1 MTNVTARKPRMTDDF
16 GTPPRG
22 VNADVSLAVP
32 PHNLEAEQA
41 VLGAVLLDGS
51 AITPLARVLD
61 PEHFYKTSHGTIY
74 QAMLELADSCHGI
87 DNITLADH
95 LKKRGVL
102 NEVGG
107 AAYLAELFAVVPGTA
122 NVAHHA
128 KIIVQNAQ
136 LRKLRTQALKVC
148 AEINDGADLERIIGL
163 LPDAAALQ
171 RDTSEDVAPLPVVTA
186 ASLLETEEVDSA
198 VEWTLY
204 QLIACGA
211 LIGLIAKPKVGK
223 TTLIY
228 ELAVKIAHGAPFLGR
243 ATRKCGVLILALEE
257 HRRDVSRRL
266 RTLGA
271 ENLENM
277 HLTIGPLDADEA
289 TFAQL
294 KRTIEER
301 SIGLIIIDTLN
312 SFWGVSDENNA
323 SEVTAAIKPL
333 LNLAR
338 STNAAI
344 IAIHHSRKS
353 EGEHGDEIRGSNALF
368 SLFDAALLLKRHDAE
383 NQRKLTVISRWP
395 ETPSELILELR
406 DHGYEC
412 LGDSAT
418 AGRRARLDKL
428 AASLTSEGQT
438 AKELSSRSGVPF
450 RSVHSLLE
458 ELVQLRRA
466 ERLGAGRK
474 GDAFQFIACL

>member
-1 MTNVTARKPRMTDDF
+1 MS
-16 GTPPRG
+16 
-22 VNADVSLAVP
+22 ADVSLAVP
-32 PHNLEAEQA
+32 PHNFDAEQA
-41 VLGAVLLDGS
+41 VLGAILLDGS
-51 AITPLARVLD
+51 ILNTLAGSLD

-74 QAMLELADSCHGI
+74 QAMLELAAGGRGI
-87 DNITLADH
+87 DNITLAAH
-95 LKKRGVL
+95 LSERGVL
-102 NEVGG
+102 GTIGG
-107 AAYLAELFAVVPGTA
+107 AVYLAELVTAVSGTA
-122 NVAHHA
+122 NFKHHA
-128 KIIVQNAQ
+128 SIIVQNAQ
-136 LRKLRTQALKVC
+136 KRMIRTQALKVC
-148 AEINDGADLERIIGL
+148 AEINDGADLDRIISL
-163 LPDAAALQ
+163 LPDAATLQ
-171 RDTSEDVAPLPVVTA
+171 RDTPESVTPLAVVTA

-277 HLTIGPLDADEA
+277 HLAIGPLDADEV

-368 SLFDAALLLKRHDAE
+368 SLFDAALLLKRHEAE

-412 LGDSAT
+412 LGDGAA

-428 AASLTSEGQT
+428 AEALTSEGQT
-438 AKELSSRSGVPF
+438 AKDLSSRSGVSF
-450 RSVHSLLE
+450 RSVHSILD
-458 ELVQLRRA
+458 ELVQLGRA
-466 ERLGAGRK
+466 QRLGTGRK
-474 GDAFQFIACL
+474 GDAFKFIACL

>member
-1 MTNVTARKPRMTDDF
+1 MTAGPLDK
-16 GTPPRG
+16 
-22 VNADVSLAVP
+22 AVLP

-41 VLGAVLLDGS
+41 VLGAILLDGS
-51 AITPLARVLD
+51 LAATLSETLQVAD
-61 PEHFYKTSHGTIY
+61 FYNTSHRRIY
-74 QAMLELADSCHGI
+74 GAMLALVAAGGAI
-87 DNITLADH
+87 DNITLTAY
-95 LKKRGVL
+95 LGERGTL
-102 NEVGG
+102 TSIGG
-107 AAYLAELFAVVPGTA
+107 ATYIAELVAQVTGTS
-122 NVAHHA
+122 NVKHHA
-128 KIIVQNAQ
+128 ALIVRAAV
-136 LRKLRTQALKVC
+136 LRRIREQAIKVSS
-148 AEINDGADLERIIGL
+148 EIERGADWEGVKGL
-163 LPDAAALQ
+163 LPDPVALQ
-171 RDTSEDVAPLPVVTA
+171 RSLPGDSAVLPVITA
-186 ASLLETEEVDSA
+186 ADLLEVEEADAA

-228 ELAVKIAHGAPFLGR
+228 ELAVKIALGLPFLGR
-243 ATRKCGVLILALEE
+243 ATRRCGVLVLALEE

-271 ENLENM
+271 ENLDNL
-277 HLTIGPLDADEA
+277 HLVIGPLDADEA

-294 KRTIEER
+294 KRTVEER
-301 SIGLIIIDTLN
+301 AIGLIIVDTLN
-312 SFWGVSDENNA
+312 SFWGVRDENNA

-344 IAIHHSRKS
+344 VAIHHSRKS

-395 ETPSELILELR
+395 ETPSELIIELR

-412 LGDSAT
+412 LGDSTT

-428 AASLTSEGQT
+428 AGALSSEGQT
-438 AKELSSRSGVPF
+438 AKDLQSRSGVPY
-450 RSVHSLLE
+450 RSVHGILD

-466 ERLGAGRK
+466 DRLGTGRK
-474 GDAFQFIACL
+474 GDPFKFIACL